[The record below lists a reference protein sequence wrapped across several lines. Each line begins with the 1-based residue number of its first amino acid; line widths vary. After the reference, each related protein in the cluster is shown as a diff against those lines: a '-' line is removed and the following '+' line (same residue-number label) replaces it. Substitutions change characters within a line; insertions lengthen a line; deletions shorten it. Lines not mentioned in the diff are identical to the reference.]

1 MPVSRSKSAIARFSP
16 MVLLGSS
23 LVGASPVLAQ
33 APTPIPAEAPIP
45 PEAPART
52 ERSPDEPTPIASTRS
67 SGTIGTRLVPSS
79 NPLRASGRIEGTP
92 SPGLQVTLDGSSSA
106 GGRMW
111 YRWLQTQGPIVKI
124 DDPTKAEAHFIVPAE
139 ATLLGFVLV
148 VGNASGVDARSFL
161 IEVEDPERDADARVL
176 KADAGDD
183 QSAKVGR
190 KVVLNGVRSEP
201 RGKLRF
207 RWIQAGGPKVTLRA
221 TDGPTASFVPE
232 NPGTYQFALVV
243 STTGGALSEA
253 STVKV
258 TVGGSARASADGPSM
273 AIDELARVSLA
284 SIEGGARYSDDLSRV
299 FDVVADRIDS
309 YRNFSEATAE
319 MTRRLDAVVPREK
332 ERRAV
337 WIEQLFTPLMA
348 KFVAGMKVEGLDLTQ
363 PEGQGK
369 PLTKVQ
375 RARLAEQF
383 RYTAAGLRATKTL
396 R

>member
-1 MPVSRSKSAIARFSP
+1 MSRSLSVIARLVPTF
-16 MVLLGSS
+16 LLGT
-23 LVGASPVLAQ
+23 SPLLAQ
-33 APTPIPAEAPIP
+33 GPTPIAA
-45 PEAPART
+45 EAPARP

-79 NPLRASGRIEGTP
+79 NPLRASARIEGTP
-92 SPGLQVTLDGSSSA
+92 SPGLQMTLDGSSSA

-111 YRWLQTQGPIVKI
+111 YRWLQTQGPLVKI
-124 DDPTKAEAHFIVPAE
+124 DDPTKAEAHFTVPAD
-139 ATLLGFVLV
+139 ASLLGFVLV
-148 VGNASGVDARSFL
+148 VGNASGVNARSFL
-161 IEVEDPERDADARVL
+161 IEVEDPEREADALAL

-201 RGKLRF
+201 KGKLRF
-207 RWIQAGGPKVTLRA
+207 RWIQAGGPKVALLA

-232 NPGTYQFALVV
+232 TPGTYKFALVV
-243 STTGGALSEA
+243 ATSGGALSEA
-253 STVKV
+253 STVTVK
-258 TVGGSARASADGPSM
+258 VGGAARGSEDAQAM

-284 SIEGGARYSDDLSRV
+284 SIEGGTRYSDDLSRV
-299 FDVVADRIDS
+299 FDVVADRIDT
-309 YRNFSEATAE
+309 YKNFSEATAE

-332 ERRAV
+332 DRRAV

-348 KFVAGMKVEGLDLTQ
+348 RFVAGMKAEGLDLTQ
-363 PEGQGK
+363 PESQGK
-369 PLTKVQ
+369 PLTKIQ

-383 RYTAAGLRATKTL
+383 RYTAAGLRATRTL